1 MCCASLCVSPVR
13 ACLCAHAWQEVL
25 TVCCGGLLLIDLAP
39 LHGVLCSVCLLC
51 VLAVHCVLLLCCVCS
66 LLLVLVV
73 CVCASLCLCCCVS
86 LCVCASLAVR
96 LCCVSVCARCLCV
109 LCVCEHT
116 FGRPASRTSL
126 ACCVLL
132 VFLQNSV
139 VHRCSAFFCCS
150 AGAAVLGNSV
160 RLPVLCLPSRFF
172 LKVCAVANQA
182 RCDPHRACASTIFS
196 TLSAGQPFNVLH
208 THALL

>member
-1 MCCASLCVSPVR
+1 MCVVVVLCVFFV
-13 ACLCAHAWQEVL
+13 ACA
-25 TVCCGGLLLIDLAP
+25 
-39 LHGVLCSVCLLC
+39 
-51 VLAVHCVLLLCCVCS
+51 
-66 LLLVLVV
+66 
-73 CVCASLCLCCCVS
+73 CCVS
-86 LCVCASLAVR
+86 VLLSVCAVVSLSVCASLAVR

-126 ACCVLL
+126 ANCVLL

-150 AGAAVLGNSV
+150 VGAAVLGNSV

-196 TLSAGQPFNVLH
+196 TLSTGQPFNVLH

>member
-1 MCCASLCVSPVR
+1 MCVSCSLCVV
-13 ACLCAHAWQEVL
+13 V
-25 TVCCGGLLLIDLAP
+25 
-39 LHGVLCSVCLLC
+39 VLCVFF
-51 VLAVHCVLLLCCVCS
+51 VA
-66 LLLVLVV
+66 
-73 CVCASLCLCCCVS
+73 CACCVS
-86 LCVCASLAVR
+86 VLLSVCAVVSLSVCASLAVR

-126 ACCVLL
+126 ANCVLL

-150 AGAAVLGNSV
+150 VGAAVLGNSV

-196 TLSAGQPFNVLH
+196 TLSTGQPFNVLH

>member
-1 MCCASLCVSPVR
+1 MCCCCV
-13 ACLCAHAWQEVL
+13 
-25 TVCCGGLLLIDLAP
+25 VC
-39 LHGVLCSVCLLC
+39 VLCCLCLLC
-51 VLAVHCVLLLCCVCS
+51 VSVLLS
-66 LLLVLVV
+66 
-73 CVCASLCLCCCVS
+73 VCACCVS
-86 LCVCASLAVR
+86 LSVCTSLAVR
-96 LCCVSVCARCLCV
+96 LRCVSVCARCLCV

-126 ACCVLL
+126 AYCVLL

-196 TLSAGQPFNVLH
+196 TLPAGQPFNVLH

>member
-1 MCCASLCVSPVR
+1 MC
-13 ACLCAHAWQEVL
+13 
-25 TVCCGGLLLIDLAP
+25 
-39 LHGVLCSVCLLC
+39 VLCCVVCVLCCLCLLC
-51 VLAVHCVLLLCCVCS
+51 VSVLLS
-66 LLLVLVV
+66 
-73 CVCASLCLCCCVS
+73 VCAVVS
-86 LCVCASLAVR
+86 LFVCASLAVR

-126 ACCVLL
+126 AYCVLL

-150 AGAAVLGNSV
+150 AGAAVLGKSV

-196 TLSAGQPFNVLH
+196 TLSAGQLFNVLH

>member
-1 MCCASLCVSPVR
+1 MCCCCV
-13 ACLCAHAWQEVL
+13 
-25 TVCCGGLLLIDLAP
+25 VC
-39 LHGVLCSVCLLC
+39 VLCCLCLLC
-51 VLAVHCVLLLCCVCS
+51 VSVLLS
-66 LLLVLVV
+66 
-73 CVCASLCLCCCVS
+73 VCAVVS
-86 LCVCASLAVR
+86 LSVCASLAVR
-96 LCCVSVCARCLCV
+96 LCCVGVCARCLCV

-116 FGRPASRTSL
+116 FGRSASRTSL
-126 ACCVLL
+126 AYCVLL
-132 VFLQNSV
+132 VFLQNSI

-172 LKVCAVANQA
+172 LKVCTVANQA

-196 TLSAGQPFNVLH
+196 SCSAGQPFNVLH

>member
-1 MCCASLCVSPVR
+1 MVCCVVCVSCSLCVIV
-13 ACLCAHAWQEVL
+13 
-25 TVCCGGLLLIDLAP
+25 
-39 LHGVLCSVCLLC
+39 VLCVFFVAC
-51 VLAVHCVLLLCCVCS
+51 ACCVCLCFS
-66 LLLVLVV
+66 LSVL
-73 CVCASLCLCCCVS
+73 LCLS
-86 LCVCASLAVR
+86 LRASLAVR
-96 LCCVSVCARCLCV
+96 LRCVGVCARCLCV

-126 ACCVLL
+126 AYCVLL

-139 VHRCSAFFCCS
+139 VHRCGAFFCCS

-182 RCDPHRACASTIFS
+182 RCDPHRACANTIFS
-196 TLSAGQPFNVLH
+196 TLSAGQRFNVLH